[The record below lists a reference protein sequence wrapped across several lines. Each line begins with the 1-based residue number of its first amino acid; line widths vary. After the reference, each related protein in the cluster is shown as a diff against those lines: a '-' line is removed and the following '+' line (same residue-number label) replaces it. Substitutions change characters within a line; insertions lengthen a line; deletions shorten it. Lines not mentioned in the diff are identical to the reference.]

1 MKTRSNT
8 IKLRQVLI
16 GGLLAVASLC
26 NLTANAASTLTSP
39 TNLADK
45 PLFAVGTNLTGNVA
59 LSLSVEWPTAVKP
72 AYKYEAGTTSTHYK
86 IAQEYLGYFDADKCY
101 RYVVSGGADGDY
113 FEPESYTSGHDCFG
127 VPTARWSGNFL
138 NWALTPAID
147 MLRLTLT
154 GGYRSVDREDFT
166 ILDKGW
172 QTDQADAS
180 TNHTISGSTDIEKS
194 TPFNFASLTFRVGNL
209 GRDFQFSTDSAKLQP
224 ATPNPSIL
232 ISSTTSDTSA
242 VAGDVYRM
250 AARVHV
256 CKPSLLESSD
266 YCTLYPSGK
275 YKPTGLI
282 QKNALKL
289 NFAAFGYLNDEMR
302 ERDGGVLRARMS
314 ALGPKMKS
322 GSTIVDNPNAEWDAF
337 SGIFV
342 PNPASKDASD
352 TTKATGVTINNS
364 GVINY
369 LNKFGLGGIKY
380 KSKDPVSE
388 LYYATTRYFRKK
400 GNVAEYTSGLSTFTA
415 SLLDNFPVITDWD
428 DPIKDACQKN
438 FIIGVGDTNT
448 HADANLPGSTIRSTF
463 ELALPQQV
471 IDDASKSN
479 DLADAVNIGLMDVK
493 VSTNKVG
500 EIEDVNKYGNL
511 GERYTAHGPARK
523 ATYLMAGIAYDIH
536 TRDIRSDLTG
546 MQTITTY
553 WLDVLESEDQKDS
566 GGAGMRNQFWLT
578 AKYGGFKVPEGF
590 QPYTGSQLIPTKDW
604 DADNNGDPDHYFR
617 VNQPALMKTG
627 LKNTFDSI
635 INALTGSS
643 ISFATSSPSVQNG
656 SLTYATAYNSD
667 GWTGDLIASQLIVS
681 NTGVVSSSK
690 VWNAVDKLETQASGS
705 GWDGNRKIASAT
717 CVAGSFGMQTCTG
730 VPFRLGGGGTTGI
743 DANQA
748 ALLSSTGTNQQSIL
762 NFLRGDRSNA
772 GASGAKL
779 YRDRVKILGDIVN
792 SKAVPIG
799 APNKSYIDTFNPGY
813 STFKANYASRPT
825 TVYVGGNDGMMHA
838 FNGSL
843 AGGTELFSFIP
854 NAVLNGPNNTPGVD
868 GIARLGDATYG
879 HLYYVDAT
887 PTVADVDYGN
897 GSGDWHSLLLG
908 GLGKGGKSY
917 FAIDVTNPSD
927 TGKPNPLT
935 SETSIATAVKW
946 EFTHQDMGYTY
957 DTPLVV
963 KTVKYGWV
971 VVLTSGYNN
980 TDGKGYFFLVKPSD
994 GTLLEK
1000 IPVNDA
1006 GQAAG
1011 TDAGLAHVNAFVA
1024 DARSGLADALY
1035 AGDLLGNVW
1044 RVDLTG
1050 TTYTVLKLATLKAQ
1064 DGSAQP
1070 VTTSPIIE
1078 VDANTGKR
1086 YVFVGTGRLLD
1097 ASDMTRTQGQTF
1109 YAINDGTVSSFFNAN
1124 TLPTGV
1130 TFPILRA
1137 NLNDNTSTIL
1147 TGIGN
1152 NPAQPMGYYVDLGF
1166 SNGKPYFINAEM
1178 ASASGAIAFIANVV
1192 DSSDACN
1199 PSGSN
1204 RTYALTYGTGQT
1216 VLFQKDAN
1224 GNVLLD
1230 VNGSRIPGASV
1241 SGVGLGVNVAF
1252 VKVTYKDAN
1261 GMDHEYTNV
1270 VTSNDKGGS
1279 NGTEIN
1285 LASNKSFLQL
1295 NWRELPTSE

>member
-8 IKLRQVLI
+8 IKLRQILI
-16 GGLLAVASLC
+16 GGLFAIASLC

-59 LSLSVEWPTAVKP
+59 LALSVEFPTALGS
-72 AYKYEAGTTSTHYK
+72 AYTGYYSIT
-86 IAQEYLGYFDADKCY
+86 QEYLGYFDPDKCY
-101 RYVVSGGADGDY
+101 GYFVSGGSDGNY
-113 FEPESYTSGHDCFG
+113 FVPKGTTTGHDCTNVTDG
-127 VPTARWSGNFL
+127 RWSGNFL
-138 NWALTPAID
+138 NYALTQTID
-147 MLRLTLT
+147 PFRSTLT
-154 GGYRSVDREDFT
+154 GGYRDIDRPDLTVLQKAWASGQGGNVNNPE
-166 ILDKGW
+166 IL
-172 QTDQADAS
+172 QSAD
-180 TNHTISGSTDIEKS
+180 IIKKS
-194 TPFNFASLTFRVGNL
+194 TPITTFDSLKIRINGLGNRFYFTDTGNFKNQDGSFNNTITTIPYV
-209 GRDFQFSTDSAKLQP
+209 DSNTIPDK
-224 ATPNPSIL
+224 S
-232 ISSTTSDTSA
+232 
-242 VAGDVYRM
+242 YFYEM
-250 AARVHV
+250 YARVKV
-256 CKPSLLESSD
+256 CDTTLLD
-266 YCTLYPSGK
+266 KNCTQYGSN
-275 YKPTGLI
+275 YKPEGLI

-289 NFAAFGYLNDEMR
+289 NFAAFGYVKDQDPST
-302 ERDGGVLRARMS
+302 DGGVMRAKMA

-322 GSTIVDNPNAEWDAF
+322 GSITTDNPNAEWSPTTGVF
-337 SGIFV
+337 ITN
-342 PNPASKDASD
+342 PNPNDATLS
-352 TTKATGVTINNS
+352 GVTNS

-369 LNKFGLGGIKY
+369 LNKFGLTAPGY
-380 KSKDPVSE
+380 KTFDPVGE

-400 GNVAEYTSGLSTFTA
+400 GNVPAYTSGLDA
-415 SLLDNFPVITDWD
+415 VKIDGFPVITDWD

-438 FIIGVGDTNT
+438 FIIGVGDTNSNY
-448 HADANLPGSTIRSTF
+448 DATLPGSKLVTVKSPVSNDF
-463 ELALPQQV
+463 GSL
-471 IDDASKSN
+471 DDATN
-479 DLADAVNIGLMDVK
+479 ATTNYMDVRK
-493 VSTNKVG
+493 STNKVG
-500 EIEDVNKYGNL
+500 EIEGVNGIEGKNL
-511 GERYTAHGPARK
+511 GERYAPYGGET
-523 ATYLMAGIAYDIH
+523 TYFIAGIAYDVH
-536 TRDIRSDLTG
+536 TRDIRPDYPG

-553 WLDVLESEDQKDS
+553 WLDVLESEDRKDV
-566 GGAGMRNQFWLT
+566 GTNNTIAVGMRNQFWLT

-590 QPYTGSQLIPTKDW
+590 QPYTGTQLIATKDW

-617 VNQPALMKTG
+617 ANQPAFMQRG
-627 LKNTFDSI
+627 LEKTFDSI
-635 INALTGSS
+635 VSTLTGSS
-643 ISFATSSPSVQNG
+643 ISFATSSPAVQNG

-705 GWDGNRKIASAT
+705 GWDANRKIASAT

-868 GIARLGDATYG
+868 GLARLGDATYG

-980 TDGKGYFFLVKPSD
+980 ADGKGYFFLVKPSD

-1006 GQAAG
+1006 AQLTG

-1109 YAINDGTVSSFFNAN
+1109 YAINDGTVSSFFIAS
-1124 TLPTGV
+1124 TLPNGV

-1152 NPAQPMGYYVDLGF
+1152 TPAQPMGYYVDLGF

-1230 VNGSRIPGASV
+1230 VNGSRIPVANV

-1295 NWRELPTSE
+1295 NWRELPTAE